1 MEYGST
7 SSLYEQL
14 LQMRQTGVFIAVHT
28 SNLANAPLL
37 QPGSAVIEIIQV
49 GQQSGVMKGR
59 AGKDLEV
66 ADISCSCQSD
76 VGVSLSGSKHIE
88 LDTAGF

>member
-49 GQQSGVMKGR
+49 GPSGVRMQLPRGVVVGEGLGGRTTDGVCQSTWSTMRR
-59 AGKDLEV
+59 AGP
-66 ADISCSCQSD
+66 
-76 VGVSLSGSKHIE
+76 
-88 LDTAGF
+88 